1 MYNCISV
8 FLIATMVM
16 RLTLE
21 NLFVFFFFLSLLS
34 SHVRGID
41 TRKFLSMSM
50 ILSDNG
56 RLMMVRSTRF
66 EVIGFSFF
74 NNPIFLTWPGIQS
87 FDRGFVSFF
96 AFFKIFAFFPKQVY
110 SRVILLSIFASLYSL
125 VIYQPFAINHS
136 HLPSVE
142 KGTFVSTSTQLLPK
156 IILSITSPP

>member
-21 NLFVFFFFLSLLS
+21 NLFVFFFSLSL
-34 SHVRGID
+34 VFTRPRID

-66 EVIGFSFF
+66 EAIGFSFF

-87 FDRGFVSFF
+87 FDRGFVLRLF
-96 AFFKIFAFFPKQVY
+96 
-110 SRVILLSIFASLYSL
+110 
-125 VIYQPFAINHS
+125 
-136 HLPSVE
+136 
-142 KGTFVSTSTQLLPK
+142 
-156 IILSITSPP
+156 

>member
-66 EVIGFSFF
+66 EAIGFSFF

-96 AFFKIFAFFPKQVY
+96 AFFKIFAFFPK
-110 SRVILLSIFASLYSL
+110 
-125 VIYQPFAINHS
+125 
-136 HLPSVE
+136 
-142 KGTFVSTSTQLLPK
+142 
-156 IILSITSPP
+156 